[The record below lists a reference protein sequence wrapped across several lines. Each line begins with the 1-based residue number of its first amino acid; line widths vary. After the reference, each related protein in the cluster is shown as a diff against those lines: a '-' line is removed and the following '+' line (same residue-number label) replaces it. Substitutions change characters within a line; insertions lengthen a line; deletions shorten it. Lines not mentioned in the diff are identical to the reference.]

1 MPRPALSNPNMSK
14 PSDATFER
22 TRETSNLLRTAG
34 MMVTAFL
41 SDGQR
46 IHGEVGTPFPQ
57 GLRDGTLTLW
67 LFGVGKQVRF
77 GRREISFAR
86 VYRDSSTAGKR
97 HGSVSFQ
104 DATDDNRAFLES
116 RKVAA

>member
-1 MPRPALSNPNMSK
+1 MSK

-97 HGSVSFQ
+97 HDSVSYRE
-104 DATDDNRAFLES
+104 ATDENRAFIAS